1 METPDDGIFEP
12 DTSCQIPSIE
22 ICDTGWGE
30 GRKPTPE
37 ENQERIFKLET
48 DVEEIRK
55 DIDELKTHP
64 LCSMD

>member
-1 METPDDGIFEP
+1 M
-12 DTSCQIPSIE
+12 
-22 ICDTGWGE
+22 

-55 DIDELKTHP
+55 DIDEIKEIK
-64 LCSMD
+64 MKID